1 MKADRLLSILLQLQA
16 RGRLTSQ
23 NLAKRLEV
31 SMRTIH
37 RDMEALSAAGVPVF
51 ALRGAQG
58 GWKLD
63 ENWRTQVPGLDET
76 ELRAFL
82 MAQPQ
87 VIGDRRLAAAAERGL
102 GKLLAA
108 MPSALREQA
117 ASMRQ
122 RLYVDATS
130 WRSTPEDLLALPVI
144 QDGVARD
151 RKLSF
156 VYAGRGYG
164 GEPPR
169 SGPRERIVDPLG
181 LVVKGSTWY
190 LVARSDKEPRTFR
203 VSRISKAKL
212 LNNSAERPAHFDL
225 EKYWKESTRQFEK
238 QLPGCEVVL
247 RLKTDTAEELR
258 KWIGV
263 NAVRTA
269 KPQRQGWT
277 LARVVF
283 DDDRHAQFVVQGLGA
298 SAEVVA
304 PVDLRDRVLSSAA
317 GVLRQGEAKRRGAEM
332 RAGSKNG
339 AG

>member
-1 MKADRLLSILLQLQA
+1 MKADRMLSILLQLQA

-23 NLAKRLEV
+23 HLAKRLEV

-58 GWKLD
+58 GWMLD
-63 ENWRTQVPGLDET
+63 ENWQTQVPGLDET

-87 VIGDRRLAAAAERGL
+87 VIGDRRLAAAAESGL

-108 MPSALREQA
+108 MPSALRAQA

-122 RLYVDATS
+122 RLFVDAVS
-130 WRSTPEDLLALPVI
+130 WRSTPEDLSALPVI

-190 LVARSDKEPRTFR
+190 LVARSEKEPRTFR

-212 LNNSAERPAHFDL
+212 LNHPAERPAHFDL

-247 RLKTDTAEELR
+247 RLKTETAEELK

-263 NAVRTA
+263 NALRTA

-277 LARVVF
+277 LAKVVF
-283 DDDRHAQFVVQGLGA
+283 DDDHHAQFVVQGLGA

-304 PVDLRDRVLSSAA
+304 PVDLRDHVLSSAA
-317 GVLRQGEAKRRGAEM
+317 GVLRQDEAKRRGAEM

>member
-16 RGRLTSQ
+16 RGRVTSQ
-23 NLAKRLEV
+23 QLSKRLEV

-63 ENWRTQVPGLDET
+63 ENWRTQVPGLDES

-122 RLYVDATS
+122 RLYVDAAA
-130 WRSTPEDLLALPVI
+130 WRSTPEDLSALPLI
-144 QDGVARD
+144 QDAVARD

-169 SGPRERIVDPLG
+169 SGPEERIVDPLG

-190 LVARSDKEPRTFR
+190 LVAHSNKEPRTFR
-203 VSRISKAKL
+203 VSRILKAKL
-212 LNNSAERPAHFDL
+212 LNASAERPTHFDL
-225 EKYWKESTRQFEK
+225 EKYWKESTQQFEK
-238 QLPGCEVVL
+238 KLPGCEVVL
-247 RLKTDTAEELR
+247 RLKTETAEELK

-263 NAVRTA
+263 NAVPTA
-269 KPQRQGWT
+269 EPQRQGWIV
-277 LARVVF
+277 ARVVF

-304 PVDLRDRVLSSAA
+304 PMELRDHVLTSAA
-317 GVLRQGEAKRRGAEM
+317 AVLRQHKRRGVGM
-332 RAGSKNG
+332 RARSKNG

>member
-1 MKADRLLSILLQLQA
+1 MRADRLLSILLQLQA
-16 RGRLTSQ
+16 RGRLTSHQ
-23 NLAKRLEV
+23 LAERLEV

-51 ALRGAQG
+51 ALRGSQG

-82 MAQPQ
+82 MAQPR

-108 MPSALREQA
+108 MPSALRGQA

-122 RLYVDATS
+122 RLYVDAAA
-130 WRSTPEDLLALPVI
+130 WRSTPEDLSALPLI
-144 QDGVARD
+144 QDAVARD

-164 GEPPR
+164 GEPAR
-169 SGPRERIVDPLG
+169 SEPRERIVDPLG

-190 LVARSDKEPRTFR
+190 LVARSKKEPRTFR
-203 VSRISKAKL
+203 VSRMSNAKL
-212 LNNSAERPAHFDL
+212 LNSSAERPAQFDL
-225 EKYWKESTRQFEK
+225 EEYWKESTRQFEK
-238 QLPGCEVVL
+238 ELPGCEVVL
-247 RLKTDTAEELR
+247 RLKAETAEELKR
-258 KWIGV
+258 WIGV
-263 NAVRTA
+263 NAVRPE
-269 KPQRQGWT
+269 KPPRQGWI

-298 SAEVVA
+298 NAEVVA

-317 GVLRQGEAKRRGAEM
+317 AVLRQGESNR
-332 RAGSKNG
+332 
-339 AG
+339 